1 MNSYLF
7 SHSPFVR
14 KFKIEFKEIVVYQ
27 MVSKFEKHNLHLN
40 INFCIVLG
48 FNDIHFGVKHS
59 SSDN

>member
-7 SHSPFVR
+7 SPLGR

-27 MVSKFEKHNLHLN
+27 MVSKLEKHNLHLN
-40 INFCIVLG
+40 MNFCIVLS

-59 SSDN
+59 SNDN